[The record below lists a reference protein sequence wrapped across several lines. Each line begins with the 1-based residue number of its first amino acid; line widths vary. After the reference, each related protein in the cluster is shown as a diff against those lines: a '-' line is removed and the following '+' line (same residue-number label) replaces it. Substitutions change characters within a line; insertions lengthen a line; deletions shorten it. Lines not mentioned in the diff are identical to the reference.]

1 MGRQPAGQL
10 TKTPRPTD
18 KNAPTGRP
26 AVAPRTFAHGGGACD
41 LVAAS
46 ARPELVHQPQ
56 QALAA
61 VLGAGRGHRW
71 RHAEVEPAAGR
82 RASAAAATT
91 AAAALD
97 GVAVVWIVDHAR
109 REILGVPVH
118 VGAAGTIAAASTRA
132 RATASSQ
139 SSTLSLGVSLSE
151 SAEEH
156 QEKKKKKK
164 EKKERG
170 HSR

>member
-1 MGRQPAGQL
+1 MGRQPAV
-10 TKTPRPTD
+10 
-18 KNAPTGRP
+18 A
-26 AVAPRTFAHGGGACD
+26 APRTFAHGGGACD

-71 RHAEVEPAAGR
+71 RYAEVEPAAGR
-82 RASAAAATT
+82 RARAAAAA

-139 SSTLSLGVSLSE
+139 SSTRSLGVSLSE

-156 QEKKKKKK
+156 QETKEQEKEKRKKKK
-164 EKKERG
+164 ERKRAQQV
-170 HSR
+170 RRTLR